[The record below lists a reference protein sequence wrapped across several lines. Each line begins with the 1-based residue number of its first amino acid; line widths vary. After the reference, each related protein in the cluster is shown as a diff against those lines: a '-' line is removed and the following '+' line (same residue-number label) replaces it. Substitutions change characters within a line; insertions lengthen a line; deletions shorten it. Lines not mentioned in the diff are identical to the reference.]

1 MRSVR
6 NLFRRDRRSPSPSPV
21 RRHSTPPRTP
31 TPVPVAQSSHSDPS
45 LHVHVPTRSHTPEP
59 SSRASSVLTESSTE
73 TAVEEDPY
81 HQVFRAPS
89 PVIFAGHP
97 EDIFEPEHHLF
108 EDEVEE
114 YLNYEE
120 HIIENINQEITRNP
134 LYYPALV
141 AEFGADAYVPGTQYT
156 IAQFSWQHNG
166 ARLRERQE
174 VQRLAQDFPV
184 GPPLF
189 DEEELLDRPGYA
201 GADDTLRTDSSPD
214 ITPPSSPHPS
224 AGRTPVANTPSP
236 TSSSYITSGS
246 NNQEREGSSDSSVS
260 YFSFSEEN

>member
-6 NLFRRDRRSPSPSPV
+6 DLFRQDRRPPSPSPV

-45 LHVHVPTRSHTPEP
+45 LHVHIPTRSHTSE
-59 SSRASSVLTESSTE
+59 SLSCASSVLTESSTE

-81 HQVFRAPS
+81 HQVFRALS

-97 EDIFEPEHHLF
+97 EDIFEPEHNLF
-108 EDEVEE
+108 EEEVEE
-114 YLNYEE
+114 YLDYEE
-120 HIIENINQEITRNP
+120 HIIKNINQEITRNP
-134 LYYPALV
+134 LYYPTLV

-156 IAQFSWQHNG
+156 IAQFSWQHNS

-174 VQRLAQDFPV
+174 VQRLAQEFPV
-184 GPPLF
+184 GPALF
-189 DEEELLDRPGYA
+189 DEEELLDCPGYA
-201 GADDTLRTDSSPD
+201 GADDRLRTDISPD
-214 ITPPSSPHPS
+214 ITPPSSPHLS
-224 AGRTPVANTPSP
+224 ARPTPIANTPSS

-246 NNQEREGSSDSSVS
+246 NNQERERSSDSSLS
-260 YFSFSEEN
+260 YFSFPEEN